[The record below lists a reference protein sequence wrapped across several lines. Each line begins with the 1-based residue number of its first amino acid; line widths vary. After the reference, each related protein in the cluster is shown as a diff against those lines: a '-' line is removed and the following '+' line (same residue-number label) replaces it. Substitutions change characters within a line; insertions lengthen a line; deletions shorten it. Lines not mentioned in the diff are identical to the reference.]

1 MSHAQI
7 RERLPAE
14 YGPRTVRGRQLDR
27 SFPGAVQA
35 GEMSM
40 RGARVVLALLLLLG
54 LSVLTPLAY
63 ATPPDPS
70 WVHGIYDD
78 ADSDDVV
85 VQITSAAAVATPV
98 LVADIWL
105 LPPCPGLT
113 AQPVEGPAPTR
124 PFSSLQSRAPPAS

>member
-1 MSHAQI
+1 
-7 RERLPAE
+7 
-14 YGPRTVRGRQLDR
+14 
-27 SFPGAVQA
+27 
-35 GEMSM
+35 MSM

-70 WVHGIYDD
+70 WVRGIYDD

-113 AQPVEGPAPTR
+113 A
-124 PFSSLQSRAPPAS
+124 

>member
-1 MSHAQI
+1 MNM
-7 RERLPAE
+7 R
-14 YGPRTVRGRQLDR
+14 GPRVAL
-27 SFPGAVQA
+27 V
-35 GEMSM
+35 
-40 RGARVVLALLLLLG
+40 LLLLLG
-54 LSVLTPLAY
+54 LSGLTPLAY

-70 WVHGIYDD
+70 WVRGIYDD
-78 ADSDDVV
+78 ADYDDVV

-98 LVADIWL
+98 LVVDIRL